1 MLDTKSPLATSN
13 LLTFGGLRNISF
25 QWLRTWKSQMRYSEA
40 VNYSQMFYSTT
51 KISAMKHSK
60 IKKRLTINNRVAT
73 QYMNVLYREIRQT
86 FTQKQDK
93 SKILG
98 IFSFK
103 SKIKVRKNG
112 TFQSF
117 SRKKGLN
124 SINFSKK

>member
-1 MLDTKSPLATSN
+1 M
-13 LLTFGGLRNISF
+13 
-25 QWLRTWKSQMRYSEA
+25 
-40 VNYSQMFYSTT
+40 T

-73 QYMNVLYREIRQT
+73 QYMNVLYRKIRQT